1 MLDAITSIAPAGT
14 LIRTSDALQPQA
26 AGSAPGADFSQ
37 MLAQVAADA
46 AGSIRSGEAA
56 AIAGIQGKASVQEVV
71 DAVLNAERALQT
83 TLAVRDKL
91 VSAYQEISRMAI

>member
-1 MLDAITSIAPAGT
+1 MLDAITSIAPAGA
-14 LIRTSDALQPQA
+14 LIRTSDALQPQS

-46 AGSIRSGEAA
+46 TGSLRSGEAA
-56 AIAGIQGKASVQEVV
+56 AMAGIQGKAPVQDVV

-91 VSAYQEISRMAI
+91 VSAFQEISRMAI